1 MRRHKAVL
9 ISLTVESAEDQ
20 VATVKEA
27 FTAKYQGNKN
37 TGIVEVSFAVGE
49 EVVVL
54 KSWEGDT
61 CLIKRGDQVFNVPK
75 RYLSST

>member
-1 MRRHKAVL
+1 M
-9 ISLTVESAEDQ
+9 
-20 VATVKEA
+20 ATVKEA

-37 TGIVEVSFAVGE
+37 VEVVEVSFAVGV

-75 RYLSST
+75 KYLSST